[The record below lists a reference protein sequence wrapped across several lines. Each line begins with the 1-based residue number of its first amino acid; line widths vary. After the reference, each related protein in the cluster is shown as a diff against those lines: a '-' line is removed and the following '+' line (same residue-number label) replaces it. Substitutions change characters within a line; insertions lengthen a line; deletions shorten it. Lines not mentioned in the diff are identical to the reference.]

1 MVPSHVHAGLAL
13 AVFVLTLAGVAGAT
27 ELSGKDISA
36 GKKLYTAKCA
46 RCHEFYDPVK
56 YNDETWKTWM
66 EKMRRKANLND
77 EQYKRLSDYLQ
88 LMRSEARSA
97 LNTNPKP

>member
-1 MVPSHVHAGLAL
+1 MAGGLHSRWVFVATML
-13 AVFVLTLAGVAGAT
+13 AVIGRPAAAA
-27 ELSGKDISA
+27 EDRAA

-46 RCHEFYDPVK
+46 RCHQFYDPVK
-56 YNDETWKTWM
+56 YSDDTWKTWM

-77 EQYKRLSDYLQ
+77 DQYKRLSDYLQ
-88 LMRSEARSA
+88 SVRSQARSP